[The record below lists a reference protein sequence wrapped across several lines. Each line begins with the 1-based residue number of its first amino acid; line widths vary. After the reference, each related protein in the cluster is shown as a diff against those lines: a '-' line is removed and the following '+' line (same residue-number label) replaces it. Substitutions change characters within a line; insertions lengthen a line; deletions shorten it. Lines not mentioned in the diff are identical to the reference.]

1 MGKRTARYL
10 RVALSA
16 AGSAILLFSCGERQG
31 EGASG
36 SGETMMTEYSENL
49 SVVMSQN
56 GRRSYH
62 FVTPLLE
69 GYSQAREPYREFRK
83 GVKITTYQNDS
94 LSEVDAVLTANYAIY
109 YVNRELWEA
118 KGNVV
123 VEKSDGK
130 TLYTQQLFWNSRTKK
145 IYSNVDSKIVQNNGR
160 DVFIGEGFESD
171 EEFKDWRFR
180 RMKGR
185 MEVEMKQR
193 ADSAAT
199 DSAAARPRGSG
210 NSVTPCPRTP
220 CRNLARNRSR
230 RTGGPENP
238 KSETMLSTVILI
250 VVMLLLSAFFSGME
264 IAFTSKN
271 RLKLEIDRKQ
281 SRLFDRIAAVFAR
294 HPGQYITTILVGNNI
309 ALVVYSLAMSL
320 LLRTLYGALGWDR
333 LAQSGSVVADTAIST
348 VIIIFCAEFLPK
360 SVFRNNPNFY
370 YRALAPVIYFF
381 YILLYPV
388 ARFTTLLSHGILRLM
403 GRRVE
408 EKDITPSFDRED
420 LAALLDTNNSEPHS
434 EPDNELKLFQN
445 ALDFADLRVRDCMV
459 PRVDIESVDVDDTT
473 IEQLTARFVDSKY
486 SRIFVWR
493 KSVDNIIGY
502 VNSKSLFTRPAQIAD
517 VMMEV
522 NFVPETMPL
531 QSMLENFI
539 KHRSN
544 IAVVIDEFGGTAG
557 VISLEDVLEQIFGE
571 IEDEHDIP
579 DLTEKQVGPDEYVL
593 SCRLEVKYLNEK
605 YNLGI
610 EESKEYDTLAGLI
623 IFNYEGIPT
632 AGETI
637 FIDGLQLR
645 ILRTTR
651 SRIELAR
658 VKKL

>member
-1 MGKRTARYL
+1 MLT
-10 RVALSA
+10 
-16 AGSAILLFSCGERQG
+16 
-31 EGASG
+31 
-36 SGETMMTEYSENL
+36 T
-49 SVVMSQN
+49 VV
-56 GRRSYH
+56 
-62 FVTPLLE
+62 
-69 GYSQAREPYREFRK
+69 
-83 GVKITTYQNDS
+83 
-94 LSEVDAVLTANYAIY
+94 
-109 YVNRELWEA
+109 
-118 KGNVV
+118 
-123 VEKSDGK
+123 
-130 TLYTQQLFWNSRTKK
+130 
-145 IYSNVDSKIVQNNGR
+145 
-160 DVFIGEGFESD
+160 
-171 EEFKDWRFR
+171 
-180 RMKGR
+180 
-185 MEVEMKQR
+185 
-193 ADSAAT
+193 
-199 DSAAARPRGSG
+199 
-210 NSVTPCPRTP
+210 
-220 CRNLARNRSR
+220 
-230 RTGGPENP
+230 
-238 KSETMLSTVILI
+238 LI

-281 SRLFDRIAAVFAR
+281 NRMFDQIAEVFAR

-309 ALVVYSLAMSL
+309 ALVVYSLSMSL
-320 LLRTLYGALGWDR
+320 LLR
-333 LAQSGSVVADTAIST
+333 I
-348 VIIIFCAEFLPK
+348 
-360 SVFRNNPNFY
+360 RNNPNFY

-381 YILLYPV
+381 YIVLYPV
-388 ARFTTLLSHGILRLM
+388 ARFTTLLSHGILHLL

-408 EKDITPSFDRED
+408 ERNITPSFDRED
-420 LAALLDTNNSEPHS
+420 LAALLDSNSPEQHS

-459 PRVDIESVDVDDTT
+459 PRVDVEAVDIDDTS

-493 KSVDNIIGY
+493 KSIDNIVGY
-502 VNSKSLFTRPAQIAD
+502 VNSKSLFTRPRQIAD

-531 QSMLENFI
+531 QLMLENFI

-610 EESKEYDTLAGLI
+610 EESKEYDTLAGFI

-632 AGETI
+632 AGETV
-637 FIDGLQLR
+637 FIGGLQLR